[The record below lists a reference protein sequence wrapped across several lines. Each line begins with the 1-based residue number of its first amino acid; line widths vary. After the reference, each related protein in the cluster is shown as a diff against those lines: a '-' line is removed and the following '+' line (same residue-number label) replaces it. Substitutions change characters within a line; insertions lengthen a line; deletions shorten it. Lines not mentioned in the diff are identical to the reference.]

1 LTAYFAYHAISGKHG
16 LEARS
21 RLVERSKA
29 IERDISALETVR
41 ARLARD
47 VAGLSE
53 TSPDLDLIDEMA
65 RELFALARPDE
76 HVILLRKPAS

>member
-1 LTAYFAYHAISGKHG
+1 M
-16 LEARS
+16 
-21 RLVERSKA
+21 ERSEA
-29 IERDISALETVR
+29 LERNISALETVR

-65 RELFALARPDE
+65 RELFALSRPDE
-76 HVILLRKPAS
+76 RIILIRKQER